1 MSILRVIAVA
11 SMIFA
16 PLVYAEDKPASTGC
30 PAKIAQLESIERSE
44 GAGQQSGVASDIR
57 RLIKQAK
64 EANAKGDEKGCM
76 SAANRALKLY
86 NTASE

>member
-1 MSILRVIAVA
+1 MSILNVIAVA
-11 SMIFA
+11 SIIFA
-16 PLVYAEDKPASTGC
+16 PVVYAEDKPVSTSC
-30 PAKIAQLESIERSE
+30 SAKITQLESIERSE

-64 EANAKGDEKGCM
+64 EANAKGDEKACM